1 MALSRLNAR
10 QLETFLAIAD
20 CASIARA
27 ADRVCLTPSAVSQ
40 LLGELEREVGFRLF
54 DRTTRR
60 VSLTV
65 AGADFLPAAM
75 AAMTQLYAAQRAAK
89 NIRDRASG
97 VIRVG
102 APLVLCAGVLPD
114 AIAAYRDLHPNVTIR
129 PLDVEVEQ
137 LVPSVAD
144 ARIDIALGPNQ
155 PLGERVG
162 ATPLFDSPWV
172 VWCSPRHALARYDVV
187 PWEALR
193 ETAVVATGR
202 DHEYSVTRML
212 SDQPD
217 SHRVLPVEIVENVT
231 TAFGLARAGLSVTLA
246 PDYVQGFARSQGL
259 VMRRTGKPETIRQI
273 CLYHS
278 KERELSPAA
287 AEFHSFLVRWSCE
300 WYRALVCASV

>member
-20 CASIARA
+20 CGSIARA

-40 LLGELEREVGFRLF
+40 LLSELEREVGFRLF

-65 AGADFLPAAM
+65 AGGDFLPAAT
-75 AAMTQLYAAQRAAK
+75 AAMTQLRAAERSAK
-89 NIRDRASG
+89 HIRERASG

-102 APLVLCAGVLPD
+102 APLVLCAAVLPD
-114 AIAAYRDLHPNVTIR
+114 AIAAYRQRHPNVTIR
-129 PLDVEVEQ
+129 PSDVEVEK
-137 LVPSVAD
+137 LVASVAD
-144 ARIDIALGPNQ
+144 GQIDIGLGPNQ
-155 PLGERVG
+155 PLGEGVS

-172 VWCSPRHALARYDVV
+172 VWCSPQHALARYDVV
-187 PWEALR
+187 PWEVLR
-193 ETAVVATGR
+193 ETPIVATGR

-212 SDQPD
+212 SDQPED
-217 SHRVLPVEIVENVT
+217 HRVLPVEIVENVT
-231 TAFGLARAGLSVTLA
+231 TAFGLARAGLCVTLA

-273 CLYHS
+273 CLYHA
-278 KERELSPAA
+278 RARALSPAA
-287 AEFHSFLVRWSCE
+287 AGFHAFLVEWVGE
-300 WYRALVCASV
+300 WYRALA

>member
-1 MALSRLNAR
+1 MALSRLSAR
-10 QLETFLAIAD
+10 QLETFLAIVD
-20 CASIARA
+20 CGSIARA

-75 AAMTQLYAAQRAAK
+75 AAMTQLHAAERAAR
-89 NIRDRASG
+89 NIRERASG

-102 APLVLCAGVLPD
+102 APLVLCAAVLPD
-114 AIAAYRDLHPNVTIR
+114 AIAAYRQLHPNVTIR
-129 PLDVEVEQ
+129 PTDVEVEK
-137 LVPSVAD
+137 LVASVAE
-144 ARIDIALGPNQ
+144 AEIDIALGPNQ

-172 VWCSPRHALARYDVV
+172 VWCSPQHSLARYDVV
-187 PWEALR
+187 PWEVLG
-193 ETAVVATGR
+193 ETPIVATGR

-212 SDQPD
+212 SDQPE

-246 PDYVQGFARSQGL
+246 PDYVQRFARSQGL

-273 CLYHS
+273 CLYHA

-287 AEFHSFLVRWSCE
+287 AGFYAFLVRWVGD
-300 WYRALVCASV
+300 WYRTLGR

>member
-1 MALSRLNAR
+1 MTLSRLNAR

-20 CASIARA
+20 CGSIARA

-40 LLGELEREVGFRLF
+40 LLSELEREVGFRLF

-65 AGADFLPAAM
+65 AGADFLPAAA
-75 AAMTQLYAAQRAAK
+75 AAMTQLHAAERSAK
-89 NIRDRASG
+89 HIRERASG

-102 APLVLCAGVLPD
+102 APLVLCAAVLPD
-114 AIAAYRDLHPNVTIR
+114 AIAAYRQHHPNVTIR
-129 PLDVEVEQ
+129 PSDVEVEK
-137 LVPSVAD
+137 LVASVAD
-144 ARIDIALGPNQ
+144 GQIDIALGPNQ
-155 PLGERVG
+155 PLGERVS

-172 VWCSPRHALARYDVV
+172 VWCSPQHALARYDIV

-193 ETAVVATGR
+193 ETSIVATGR

-212 SDQPD
+212 SDQPEG
-217 SHRVLPVEIVENVT
+217 HRVLPVEIVENVT
-231 TAFGLARAGLSVTLA
+231 TAFGLARAGLAVTLA

-273 CLYHS
+273 CLYHA

-287 AEFHSFLVRWSCE
+287 AGFHAFLEQWVGD
-300 WYRALVCASV
+300 WYRTLEG

>member
-20 CASIARA
+20 CGSIARA

-65 AGADFLPAAM
+65 AGADFLSAAS
-75 AAMTQLYAAQRAAK
+75 AAMTQLYAAERSAR
-89 NIRDRASG
+89 NIRERASG

-102 APLVLCAGVLPD
+102 APLVLCAAVLPD
-114 AIAAYRDLHPNVTIR
+114 AIAAYRDLHPNVSVR
-129 PLDVEVEQ
+129 PSDVEVEK

-144 ARIDIALGPNQ
+144 AQIDIALGPNQ
-155 PLGERVG
+155 PLGERVS

-172 VWCSPRHALARYDVV
+172 VWCSPQHALARYDVV

-193 ETAVVATGR
+193 EASVVATGR

-217 SHRVLPVEIVENVT
+217 SQRVLPVEIVENVT

-246 PDYVQGFARSQGL
+246 PDYVKGFARSQGL

-273 CLYHS
+273 CLYYS
-278 KERELSPAA
+278 KERALSPAA
-287 AEFHSFLVRWSCE
+287 AGFHDFLVHWVGD
-300 WYRALVCASV
+300 WYKALAQ

>member
-20 CASIARA
+20 CGSIARA

-65 AGADFLPAAM
+65 AGADFLPAAS
-75 AAMTQLYAAQRAAK
+75 AAMTQLYAAERSAR

-102 APLVLCAGVLPD
+102 APLVLCAAALPD
-114 AIAAYRDLHPNVTIR
+114 AIAAYREQHPNVTIR
-129 PLDVEVEQ
+129 PLDIEVER
-137 LVPSVAD
+137 LVSCVAE
-144 ARIDIALGPNQ
+144 AEIDIGLGPNQ
-155 PLGERVG
+155 PLGERVS
-162 ATPLFDSPWV
+162 ATPLFESPWV
-172 VWCSPRHALARYDVV
+172 VWCSPQHPLARYDIV

-193 ETAVVATGR
+193 ESAVVATGR

-212 SDQPD
+212 SDQPE
-217 SHRVLPVEIVENVT
+217 SHRVHPVEIVENVT

-246 PDYVQGFARSQGL
+246 PDYVRDFARSQGL

-273 CLYHS
+273 CLFHAR
-278 KERELSPAA
+278 ERELSPAA
-287 AEFHSFLVRWSCE
+287 AGFYAFLVRWVGD
-300 WYRALVCASV
+300 WYRALER